1 MTTTEAAPP
10 PASGHS
16 SGAAGGAGAT
26 RTAPEPVDENI
37 WLEDIYG
44 EEPLAWVREQNA
56 RTEDMLED
64 ANYAELESSILEVL
78 DSTDRIAMV
87 GKHGEWYYNFW
98 KDRDNPKG
106 LWRRTSWESY
116 RGGSPE
122 WDILLDLD
130 ALSAAEGQEWVFHG
144 ATFLRP
150 ANGRAAP
157 AWPCWHSP
165 PTAATPTA
173 TASSTSSP
181 AASWTLPPAASTC
194 PRPRATR
201 PGSTQTRC
209 WWPPPPKDCP
219 RRHPP
224 TPAPACKLRRGG
236 SLATAERVF
245 EIPEDHMMAL
255 VAHDSTPGF
264 ERTFAVDWISFF
276 ERTTSVLRDGRWV
289 QLDVPVDVNLSSHRG
304 WLLFRP
310 QKDWTVNG
318 TVYPAGS
325 LLAAGFE
332 DFLAGSREFAVLF
345 TPDARTSLQSW
356 SWTRDFLL
364 LNLLRDVSSEIRVLD
379 PLRPGTD
386 TAWASTVLD
395 ACPPLHDVNAYAV
408 DDEDDAA
415 DADDDGTDGTGS
427 GSVME
432 REAPGAGND
441 FWLVGYRVHHAQHPH
456 PRHPR
461 SGNAE
466 TGRKRRGRQWR
477 RRSRL
482 GRDAR
487 GDPLL
492 AVVLQRGSLRSPAAL
507 RRVQGRHPGTLL
519 PGGRKG
525 PGARRP
531 EPDPALRLRRVRDFA
546 DPGLQRRDRPRLA
559 GAAHRGV
566 LRRRRDP
573 HTRGGVYVVANIRGG
588 GEYGPPWHR
597 AALQENRHR
606 AYEDFAAVAM
616 DLISRGVTSRER
628 LGCVGGSNGGL
639 LVGNMLTRYPE
650 LFGAVSC
657 GVPLLDMR
665 RYTKLSAGYSWIAEY
680 GDPDVP
686 EQWEFIKTFSPYH
699 LLRDGVEYPET
710 FIWTATSDDRV
721 GPVQAR
727 KMAARMQAMGIPN
740 VWFHEALEGGHAG
753 ASDNRQA
760 AALQSRSQ
768 HFLWRALAGR
778 AWRSLAAA
786 GPGRRAS
793 RFALHGRFCVSL
805 VG

>member
-1 MTTTEAAPP
+1 MTTSEAAHL
-10 PASGHS
+10 PAG
-16 SGAAGGAGAT
+16 
-26 RTAPEPVDENI
+26 TAPEPVDENI
-37 WLEDIYG
+37 WLEEIYG
-44 EEPLAWVREQNA
+44 EEQLAWAREQNA
-56 RTEDMLED
+56 RTEDLLED
-64 ANYAELESSILEVL
+64 AEYAGLEGSILEVL

-106 LWRRTSWESY
+106 LWRRTSWASY
-116 RGGSPE
+116 RSGAPE
-122 WDILLDLD
+122 WDVLLDVD
-130 ALSAAEGQEWVFHG
+130 ALAAAEGQEWVFHG
-144 ATFLRP
+144 ASFLRP
-150 ANGRAAP
+150 ADGGPHRRALLALSPDGGDANRYREFDVESRGFVDP
-157 AWPCWHSP
+157 AAGGFDL
-165 PTAATPTA
+165 PTAKGNASWLDADTLLVATTA
-173 TASSTSSP
+173 DGLPSTTSSY
-181 AASWTLPPAASTC
+181 ART
-194 PRPRATR
+194 
-201 PGSTQTRC
+201 GV
-209 WWPPPPKDCP
+209 
-219 RRHPP
+219 
-224 TPAPACKLRRGG
+224 KLRRGG
-236 SLATAERVF
+236 SLGTAERLF
-245 EIPEDHMMAL
+245 EIPADHMMAL

-276 ERTTSVLRDGRWV
+276 EKNTSVLRDGQWV
-289 QLDVPVDVNLSSHRG
+289 QFDVPADVNLSSHRD

-310 QKDWTVNG
+310 QKDWTVDG

-332 DFLAGSREFAVLF
+332 DFLAGSREMTVLF
-345 TPDARTSLQSW
+345 TPDAHTSLQSW

-379 PLRPGTD
+379 PQRPGTD
-386 TAWASTVLD
+386 SAWASTVLD

-408 DDEDDAA
+408 DDEDDAVGT
-415 DADDDGTDGTGS
+415 DDDGTGVGATVAEG
-427 GSVME
+427 
-432 REAPGAGND
+432 EAPGAGND
-441 FWLVGYRVHHAQHPH
+441 FWLVA
-456 PRHPR
+456 
-461 SGNAE
+461 
-466 TGRKRRGRQWR
+466 TGFTTPTTLTRGT
-477 RRSRL
+477 L
-482 GRDAR
+482 K
-487 GDPLL
+487 
-492 AVVLQRGSLRSPAAL
+492 RGSDGVVSSTHEVIRSSPSFFNEAAYEVQQHFAVSRDGTRVPYFQVAAKDLVLDGQNPTQLSGYGGFEISRTPAYSGAVGRAWL
-507 RRVQGRHPGTLL
+507 ERRT
-519 PGGRKG
+519 
-525 PGARRP
+525 
-531 EPDPALRLRRVRDFA
+531 EES
-546 DPGLQRRDRPRLA
+546 A
-559 GAAHRGV
+559 GHAGEE
-566 LRRRRDP
+566 P

-588 GEYGPPWHR
+588 GEYGPSWHR

-606 AYEDFAAVAM
+606 AYEDFAAVAQ
-616 DLISRGVTSRER
+616 DLISRGVTSRQR

-639 LVGNMLTRYPE
+639 LVGNMLTQYPE

-778 AWRSLAAA
+778 SA
-786 GPGRRAS
+786 
-793 RFALHGRFCVSL
+793 
-805 VG
+805 